1 MKLDVKICGLST
13 PETLD
18 AAVRGGARF
27 VGFVFYPRSPRNVDP
42 ERARALARA
51 VPEGVTKVGVVVDPA
66 DSALAAIGPAV
77 DMLQLHGEESP
88 ARVAEIRARLE
99 LPVMKVIKVAK
110 AVDLEKAAPYSDV
123 ADWLM
128 FDAKPPPNHVDALP
142 GGNAVAFDWKIL
154 SQATSGDDPARWRP
168 WMLSGGLNLD
178 NLAEAAEIS
187 GASVVDVSSGVEE
200 KLGEKSVERIRAFLE
215 AAGAART

>member
-27 VGFVFYPRSPRNVDP
+27 VGFVFYPRSARNVAP

-51 VPEGVTKVGVVVDPA
+51 VPEGVTKVAVLVDPA
-66 DSALAAIGPAV
+66 DSALAEIGPAV
-77 DMLQLHGEESP
+77 DMLQLHGKESP
-88 ARVAEIRARLE
+88 ARVAEIRARFE
-99 LPVMKVIKVAK
+99 LPVMKVIKLAQT
-110 AVDLEKAAPYSDV
+110 ADLEKAAPYTDV

-128 FDAKPPPNHVDALP
+128 FDALPPPTRADALP
-142 GGNAVAFDWKIL
+142 GGNAVAFDWRIL
-154 SQATSGDDPARWRP
+154 GQAPGGGDPARGRP
-168 WMLSGGLNLD
+168 WMLSGGLSLD

-200 KLGEKSVERIRAFLE
+200 KPGVKSVERIRAFLE
-215 AAGAART
+215 AAGAALS

>member
-27 VGFVFYPRSPRNVDP
+27 VGFVFYPRSPRNVEPD
-42 ERARALARA
+42 RARALARA
-51 VPEGVTKVGVVVDPA
+51 VPEGVTKVAVVVDPA
-66 DSALAAIGPAV
+66 DNALAEIGPAV

-88 ARVAEIRARLE
+88 TRVAEIRARFG
-99 LPVMKVIKVAK
+99 LPVMKVIKVAQ
-110 AVDLEKAAPYSDV
+110 AADLEMAAPYSDV

-128 FDAKPPPNHVDALP
+128 FDAKPPPDRADALP
-142 GGNAVAFDWKIL
+142 GGNAVAFDWQIL
-154 SQATSGDDPARWRP
+154 CAPSGGGDPARGRP
-168 WMLSGGLNLD
+168 WMLSGGLTLD
-178 NLAEAAEIS
+178 NLAEAAAIS

-200 KLGEKSVERIRAFLE
+200 KPGVKSVERIRAFLE
-215 AAGAART
+215 AAGAARA

>member
-27 VGFVFYPRSPRNVDP
+27 VGFVFYPRSPRNVEP
-42 ERARALARA
+42 ERARALART
-51 VPEGVTKVGVVVDPA
+51 VPEGVTKVAVVVDPA
-66 DSALAAIGPAV
+66 DNALAEIGPAV
-77 DMLQLHGEESP
+77 DLLQLHGEESP
-88 ARVAEIRARLE
+88 ARVAEIRARFG
-99 LPVMKVIKVAK
+99 LPVMKVIKVAQ

-128 FDAKPPPNHVDALP
+128 FDAKPSPDRADALP

-154 SQATSGDDPARWRP
+154 RAPPGGGDPARARP
-168 WMLSGGLNLD
+168 WMLSGGLTLN
-178 NLAEAAEIS
+178 NLAEAAAIS
-187 GASVVDVSSGVEE
+187 GTSVVDVSSGVEE
-200 KLGEKSVERIRAFLE
+200 KPGVKSVERIRAFLE
-215 AAGAART
+215 AAGAARA

>member
-18 AAVRGGARF
+18 AAIRGGARF

-51 VPEGVTKVGVVVDPA
+51 VPEGVTRVGVVVDPA
-66 DSALAAIGPAV
+66 DSTLAEICAAV

-88 ARVAEIRARLE
+88 VRVAEIRARFG
-99 LPVMKVIKVAK
+99 LPVMKAIKIAQHT
-110 AVDLEKAAPYSDV
+110 DLEKTALYSDV

-128 FDAKPPPNHVDALP
+128 FDAKPPPGCADALP
-142 GGNAVAFDWKIL
+142 GGNAVAFDWQL
-154 SQATSGDDPARWRP
+154 LRGAAGGRGPAHGRP
-168 WMLSGGLNLD
+168 WMLSGGLSFD
-178 NLAEAAEIS
+178 NLAQAAEIS

-200 KLGEKSVERIRAFLE
+200 KPGVKSVERIRAFLE
-215 AAGAART
+215 AAGAGRA